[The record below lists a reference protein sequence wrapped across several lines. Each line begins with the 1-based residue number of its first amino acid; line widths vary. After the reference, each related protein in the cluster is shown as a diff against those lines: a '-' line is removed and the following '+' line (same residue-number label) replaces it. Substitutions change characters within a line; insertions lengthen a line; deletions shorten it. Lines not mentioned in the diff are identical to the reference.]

1 MATRL
6 ARWGL
11 RDRVARM
18 IRTVHRIIGAPD
30 YAGYLAW
37 MRRNHPGHRV
47 MSREEH
53 ARECLD
59 RRYTQPGNR
68 CC

>member
-1 MATRL
+1 MGTRL
-6 ARWGL
+6 PSTLSNRWSE
-11 RDRVARM
+11 V

-30 YAGYLAW
+30 YEGYLAY
-37 MRRNHPGHRV
+37 MRRTHPGHRV
-47 MSREEH
+47 LSREEH
-53 ARECLD
+53 ARECLT

>member
-1 MATRL
+1 MPRKPNL
-6 ARWGL
+6 ADRWQ
-11 RDRVARM
+11 RV

-30 YAGYLAW
+30 YQGYLAH
-37 MRRNHPGHRV
+37 MRRNHPGLRV

-53 ARECLD
+53 ARDCLD